1 MRETDGME
9 NTTTHYIFDE
19 EEGALKGTLKYMH
32 HRTIEG
38 QAIQYLSYAYDGF
51 ARLVRTTEQRPSG
64 TYITDLEYDEC
75 SRISASTYP
84 TGVSIKNEY
93 GNGYL
98 RRILDADGHVLWKTN
113 GINAYGQLTD
123 AMLGN
128 GTTTHR
134 AYKEDMHYLD
144 SIVTSN
150 NLQNLSYGYDNFGNL
165 ASRKDNLRNLEET
178 FHYDKMN
185 RLTDI
190 YLGNTHSQIMYDPL
204 GRMTSKQ
211 ADGQTVFANADFTGV
226 PGQPVRPHAMKST
239 ATADG
244 VFPTASQTITYTSFD
259 KVKSIGED
267 GKGLVYTYGYDH
279 QRIRAFEAFSDHT
292 VNKDY
297 VGVCEYITEDHGA
310 GGATFKTLTYLVGP
324 FGVFAVVEKQNNEE
338 SIHYILKD
346 HLGSW
351 TTITDSEGNVEQ
363 ELSYD
368 AWGNLR
374 NPATWSGS
382 FSGTPMFDR
391 GFTGHEHMTAFG
403 LINMNGRCY
412 DPLTSSFLS
421 VDAYVQDPAS
431 AQAFNR
437 YAYCNYNPLR
447 YTDPTG
453 WYRDGYGREPRP
465 QCYDPTTRYHSD
477 DPNDV
482 LWGRSVHPSEAGNMN
497 KVNMTSAGYTIGNG
511 YVTGNVPP
519 SHLKAI
525 RAWQNNPCKETSQ
538 ALEDLGISV
547 NVGCVFGA
555 LNGVDGF
562 RASTYN
568 WTDATGQA
576 YYAQK
581 LDYVGGNEYDF
592 YTMTN
597 KTPDSY
603 GNENTRIAAGLLNS
617 LGLYSSIEADLSYN
631 EVLGFWRGKNGQSYG
646 MHFNGNTYTGG
657 KLKYAKAMRD
667 KFNAA
672 GRIIGALGT
681 GISVYQ
687 AFTETSTDSR
697 IEHTFDAIIGAAG
710 AFYPELFG
718 LPATIWFFGGR
729 QISKWYGEKVITPMI
744 EEGLN
749 PGLMIYQPYK

>member
-1 MRETDGME
+1 ME

-178 FHYDKMN
+178 FQYDKMN

-190 YLGNTHSQIMYDPL
+190 CLGNTHSQIVYDAL
-204 GRMTSKQ
+204 SRMTSKQ

-226 PGQPVRPHAMKST
+226 PGQPVRPHAMKSA

-244 VFPTASQTITYTSFD
+244 VFPTASQTITYTSSD

-437 YAYCNYNPLR
+437 YAYCNYTPLR

-482 LWGRSVHPSEAGNMN
+482 LWGRSVHPCGNSSSGY
-497 KVNMTSAGYTIGNG
+497 VNGTAVTSTGYTQGNNGLHGSNYTVDKQG
-511 YVTGNVPP
+511 YVKYEGGNNTPHDVLYCADAFY
-519 SHLKAI
+519 SGDFSNGLIVYDLSILSGLTDERSDYRGNYTATTSK
-525 RAWQNNPCKETSQ
+525 KEAFDVFYFMAENT
-538 ALEDLGISV
+538 EVEWGI
-547 NVGCVFGA
+547 
-555 LNGVDGF
+555 DGY
-562 RASTYN
+562 RVS
-568 WTDATGQA
+568 
-576 YYAQK
+576 
-581 LDYVGGNEYDF
+581 GGNEYVIRTSNDEWSVTNLYNEKYNKMNCVFMMHSHCWPDGTKGASKLLIGNTWGKCDMASITSDYNFYERQGMKNINVWFKYQDTYTVFPKHYVYHKYSNNLYFYDVWVNNYFIRKINKANDF
-592 YTMTN
+592 YRN
-597 KTPDSY
+597 
-603 GNENTRIAAGLLNS
+603 
-617 LGLYSSIEADLSYN
+617 
-631 EVLGFWRGKNGQSYG
+631 LGF
-646 MHFNGNTYTGG
+646 
-657 KLKYAKAMRD
+657 
-667 KFNAA
+667 
-672 GRIIGALGT
+672 
-681 GISVYQ
+681 
-687 AFTETSTDSR
+687 
-697 IEHTFDAIIGAAG
+697 
-710 AFYPELFG
+710 
-718 LPATIWFFGGR
+718 
-729 QISKWYGEKVITPMI
+729 
-744 EEGLN
+744 
-749 PGLMIYQPYK
+749 